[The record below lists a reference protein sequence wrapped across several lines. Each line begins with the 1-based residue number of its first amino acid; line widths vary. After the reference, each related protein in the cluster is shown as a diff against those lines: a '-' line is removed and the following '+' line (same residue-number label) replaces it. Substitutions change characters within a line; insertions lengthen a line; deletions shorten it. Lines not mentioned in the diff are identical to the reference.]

1 MVRIKNRYL
10 LVNILYPGIDNSSAT
25 SKVKVPDVVVFHQ
38 PTEDT
43 LTPQALLKGIKAEV
57 ANLFGDYGMGAIA
70 DSIAVK
76 YLSTATSTFILR
88 VSRAHY
94 RVLWA
99 ALSLMNSVPVKNG
112 KKCVFRVV
120 RVSGTIR
127 KAEEEA
133 IRRARETILKAR
145 RELGEQSESTLE
157 KMFGSNNKDTTTTST
172 KEVIMVDR
180 SDSEEDEEL
189 SDGNG

>member
-1 MVRIKNRYL
+1 
-10 LVNILYPGIDNSSAT
+10 
-25 SKVKVPDVVVFHQ
+25 
-38 PTEDT
+38 
-43 LTPQALLKGIKAEV
+43 
-57 ANLFGDYGMGAIA
+57 
-70 DSIAVK
+70 
-76 YLSTATSTFILR
+76 
-88 VSRAHY
+88 
-94 RVLWA
+94 
-99 ALSLMNSVPVKNG
+99 MNSVPVKNG

-157 KMFGSNNKDTTTTST
+157 KMFGSNNKDTTTNAT

>member
-1 MVRIKNRYL
+1 MVRIKNRQ
-10 LVNILYPGIDNSSAT
+10 LVCDKQGQSSRCGGISSADGGYPHTPSVTEGNQGGSSELVWGLWDGEVSVYRNINVYPT
-25 SKVKVPDVVVFHQ
+25 SF
-38 PTEDT
+38 
-43 LTPQALLKGIKAEV
+43 
-57 ANLFGDYGMGAIA
+57 
-70 DSIAVK
+70 
-76 YLSTATSTFILR
+76 TS
-88 VSRAHY
+88 
-94 RVLWA
+94 
-99 ALSLMNSVPVKNG
+99 ALSSIVGGFVADEFCAGEEWKEM
-112 KKCVFRVV
+112 RIA
-120 RVSGTIR
+120 SGE
-127 KAEEEA
+127 EEEA